1 MLNKGKLFDI
11 SPIYKMLKGL
21 HILNYPANQIKKKCF
36 NFHSLFRTSYIL
48 MIFLPPEGDEHF
60 DVLPPCKRTS

>member
-21 HILNYPANQIKKKCF
+21 HILNYPANQIKKKNASIFIRCF
-36 NFHSLFRTSYIL
+36 ELV
-48 MIFLPPEGDEHF
+48 IF
-60 DVLPPCKRTS
+60 